1 MCRLS
6 DINPL
11 YGSVEH
17 AGYGRQ
23 NMVSYEV
30 QSTSNQDCAKKVLG
44 RYEKC

>member
-1 MCRLS
+1 M
-6 DINPL
+6 
-11 YGSVEH
+11 GVAEH